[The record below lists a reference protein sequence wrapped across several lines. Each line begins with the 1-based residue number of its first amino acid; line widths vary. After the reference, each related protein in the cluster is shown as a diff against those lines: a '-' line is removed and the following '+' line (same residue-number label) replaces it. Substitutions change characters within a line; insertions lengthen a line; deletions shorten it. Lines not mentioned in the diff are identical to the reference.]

1 MTGFEPETSWCWKQ
15 LLCQL
20 SITAPYNMIVTT
32 SLRSHASHF
41 CPVFSF
47 PVKLVEM
54 IVDICGR
61 VIRPTDQKC
70 RDVIV
75 LDLTQA
81 AGAVV
86 DVARDLE
93 EDLEKNITMTSTR
106 EGRTKIIEVALINF
120 NQLTWVR
127 ISAALHNHSTRM
139 QRNFYRS
146 PISPNSESF
155 SHGFI
160 NIFLMAFT

>member
-75 LDLTQA
+75 LDEAMVKHWHGQVGTA
-81 AGAVV
+81 APGAVIV
-86 DVARDLE
+86 P
-93 EDLEKNITMTSTR
+93 
-106 EGRTKIIEVALINF
+106 EGCV
-120 NQLTWVR
+120 
-127 ISAALHNHSTRM
+127 
-139 QRNFYRS
+139 
-146 PISPNSESF
+146 
-155 SHGFI
+155 G
-160 NIFLMAFT
+160 